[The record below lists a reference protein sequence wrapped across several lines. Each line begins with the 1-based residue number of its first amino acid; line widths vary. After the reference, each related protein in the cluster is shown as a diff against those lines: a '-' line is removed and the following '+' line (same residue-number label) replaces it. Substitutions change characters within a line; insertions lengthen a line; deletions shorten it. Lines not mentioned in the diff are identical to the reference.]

1 MVYWVSRS
9 NILLGEKKGVK
20 VRIENKSRKRKKEKK
35 KVMILSVFFILKK
48 HK

>member
-1 MVYWVSRS
+1 MVYWGSRS
-9 NILLGEKKGVK
+9 NIFLGEKKGVK

-35 KVMILSVFFILKK
+35 KVTLCFFILKK